1 MILETAI
8 KNFRRH
14 LAGRVLYLVALA
26 LLVMVSYDCLTTY
39 QDSFIN
45 QISQGNPA
53 LVALLLLFF
62 SLLGF
67 GVLIIFYANRFF
79 IHQHRPELGLMIIS
93 GLSRSQIALIFFL
106 ETLFGELLA
115 LGFGLILGLLTN
127 KLFAMLLLRLMGLHA
142 ATNHWFSLAALWKTG
157 LGFLIVFILVGIF
170 DSSRIFSLR
179 TVRLLYPND
188 LEGIRQRNSWFNRL
202 LAWLGPL
209 LIIAGYVAIFKL
221 SWIHF
226 METLRFSDRAT
237 LNTGLIM
244 ITLIL
249 GIWFCFR
256 NTIPALFA
264 WLQGTNWAYRQQ
276 RILDF
281 ATTGQEV
288 QFHHQ
293 SLTLTT
299 LFVTASVVLLGFA
312 SVLYSDGFRNL
323 EEEAPID
330 LVADHQYHDQVLQQ
344 IKARGGQLKR
354 LAHLPVK
361 IMPVAFHGPKSE
373 VIMSQATMPIEIVG
387 MHNYLQ
393 IQRHQKN
400 LLPVILDRNQALFIS
415 ADFQYQHVRLHEL
428 MKNQVQFADAKLP
441 RLQIVAFSRVYPF
454 GSNLFFG
461 NVLVVPDNIF
471 EQIPDTNSRVLV
483 GYRLMKIAPDSN
495 FLQKIDDNSYKSKA
509 SRQMRYTYPKQLQK
523 AKITIYQDVKRDLTN
538 AYISSNYSV
547 RGPAQVLLQRVLGA
561 IVFAIGLLAIL
572 MTFAWA
578 SVCSLRELSEVE
590 RTRFDYLILTKMGI
604 EQHYLLR
611 YSNWKNRLLFLSP
624 VIFGIGNGLLVMRFV
639 GLYLNHLPLKLL
651 YLLTAVVFVI
661 YWCFYLFTAYN
672 YRRIIKMNRPPEQQA
687 R

>member
-26 LLVMVSYDCLTTY
+26 LLVMISYDCLTTY
-39 QDSFIN
+39 QDAFIN
-45 QISQGNPA
+45 RISQGNPA

-62 SLLGF
+62 ALLGF
-67 GVLIIFYANRFF
+67 SVLIIFYANRFF
-79 IHQHRPELGLMIIS
+79 IHQHCPELGLMIIS
-93 GLSRSQIALIFFL
+93 GLSRGQIALIFFW
-106 ETLFGELLA
+106 ETLLGEVLA
-115 LGFGLILGLLTN
+115 LGFGLLLGLLTN
-127 KLFAMLLLRLMGLHA
+127 KLFAMLLLRLMGLRA
-142 ATNHWFSLAALWKTG
+142 ATNHWFSLSALGKTS
-157 LGFLIVFILVGIF
+157 LGFLIIFALVGIF

-179 TVRLLYPND
+179 TVRLLYPDD
-188 LEGIRQRNSWFNRL
+188 LESSRQNNSWTNRL

-209 LIIAGYVAIFKL
+209 LIISAYVAVFKL

-226 METLRFSDRAT
+226 METLRFSDRTAT
-237 LNTGLIM
+237 NTILIM
-244 ITLIL
+244 TALIL

-256 NTIPALFA
+256 NTLPTLFA
-264 WLQGTNWAYRQQ
+264 WLQGTKWAYDQQ

-281 ATTGQEV
+281 AATGQEV

-312 SVLYSDGFRNL
+312 SVLYSDGFRSL

-330 LVADHQYHDQVLQQ
+330 LVADRQYHDHVLQQ
-344 IKARGGQLKR
+344 IKAKGGHLQR

-361 IMPVAFHGPKSE
+361 IMPVALHGPKSQ

-387 MHNYLQ
+387 MHDYLQ

-415 ADFQYQHVRLHEL
+415 QDFQYQHVHLHEL
-428 MKNQVQFADAKLP
+428 MQNQVQFADAKLP
-441 RLQIVAFSRVYPF
+441 RLQIVAFSRVYPL

-461 NVLVVPDNIF
+461 NVLVVPDDIF
-471 EQIPDTNSRVLV
+471 EQIPSANSRVLV
-483 GYRLMKIAPDSN
+483 GYRLKKIAPDSA
-495 FLQKIDDNSYKSKA
+495 FLKKIDDDSYQSKA
-509 SRQMRYTYPKQLQK
+509 SRQMHYQHPQHLQK
-523 AKITIYQDVKRDLTN
+523 AQITIYQDVKRDLTN

-561 IVFAIGLLAIL
+561 IVFVIGLLAIL

-590 RTRFDYLILTKMGI
+590 RTRFDYLTLTKIGI
-604 EQHYLLR
+604 DQRHLLR
-611 YSNWKNRLLFLSP
+611 YSNWKNRMLFLSP

-639 GLYLNHLPLKLL
+639 GLYLNHLPMKLL
-651 YLLTAVVFVI
+651 YLLTAAVFII

-672 YRRIIKMNRPPEQQA
+672 YRRIIKMTTPLEQQA

>member
-26 LLVMVSYDCLTTY
+26 LLVMVSYDCLTTF
-39 QDSFIN
+39 QDSFISR
-45 QISQGNPA
+45 ISQGNPA

-67 GVLIIFYANRFF
+67 SVLIIFYANRFF
-79 IHQHRPELGLMIIS
+79 IHQHRSEIGLMIIS
-93 GLSRSQIALIFFL
+93 GLSRGQIALIFFL

-115 LGFGLILGLLTN
+115 LGFGLLLGLLTN
-127 KLFAMLLLRLMGLHA
+127 KLFAMLLLRLMGLRA
-142 ATNHWFSLAALWKTG
+142 ATNHWFSFSALWKTS
-157 LGFLIVFILVGIF
+157 LGFLIVFALVGIF

-179 TVRLLYPND
+179 TVRLLYPNELGD
-188 LEGIRQRNSWFNRL
+188 IRQRNSWLNRL

-209 LIIAGYVAIFKL
+209 LVIGGYVAVFKL

-226 METLRFSDRAT
+226 METLRFSDRTAT
-237 LNTGLIM
+237 NTVLIM
-244 ITLIL
+244 GALIL

-256 NTIPALFA
+256 NTLPALFS
-264 WLQGTNWAYRQQ
+264 WLQGTKWAYDQQ
-276 RILDF
+276 RILDL

-330 LVADHQYHDQVLQQ
+330 LVADRQFHDHVLQQ
-344 IKARGGQLKR
+344 IKAKGGHLQR

-361 IMPVAFHGPKSE
+361 IMPVTLHGPKSD

-415 ADFQYQHVRLHEL
+415 QDFQYQHVHLHEL
-428 MKNQVQFADAKLP
+428 MRNQVQFADGKLP
-441 RLQIVAFSRVYPF
+441 RLQIVAFSRVYPL

-461 NVLVVPDNIF
+461 NVLVVPDDIF
-471 EQIPDTNSRVLV
+471 EQIPSANSRVLV
-483 GYRLMKIAPDSN
+483 GYRLKKIAPDSP
-495 FLQKIDDNSYKSKA
+495 FLKKIDDDSYQSKA
-509 SRQMRYTYPKQLQK
+509 SRQMRYRHPQQLQK
-523 AKITIYQDVKRDLTN
+523 AQITIYQDVKRDLSN

-547 RGPAQVLLQRVLGA
+547 RGPSQVLLQRVLGA
-561 IVFAIGLLAIL
+561 IVFVIGLLAIL

-590 RTRFDYLILTKMGI
+590 RTRFDYLTLTKIGI
-604 EQHYLLR
+604 DQHHLLR
-611 YSNWKNRLLFLSP
+611 YSNWKNRMLFLSP

-639 GLYLNHLPLKLL
+639 GLYLNHLPMKLL
-651 YLLTAVVFVI
+651 YLLTAAVFIV
-661 YWCFYLFTAYN
+661 YWCFYLFTSYN
-672 YRRIIKMNRPPEQQA
+672 YRRIIKMTTPPDQQG